1 MAYAVIMLNTVRSGL
16 GHIIPYLCFHSDTV
30 FLLAYAIIMLNT
42 DLHSPNVKAEKKMK
56 LEDFIKNLKGI
67 DEGND
72 IDR

>member
-1 MAYAVIMLNTVRSGL
+1 
-16 GHIIPYLCFHSDTV
+16 
-30 FLLAYAIIMLNT
+30 MLNT

-56 LEDFIKNLKGI
+56 LDDFIKNLKGI